1 MEARFFLFFA
11 LFQLI
16 HPSISRYLLGC
27 VSFSSFFSFNYK
39 WVKDERMR
47 ELNERKKEKDHTLH
61 TTFFSVGFSLNS
73 RFPSLASLSHSIVI
87 KWKAK
92 RKRGVV

>member
-1 MEARFFLFFA
+1 
-11 LFQLI
+11 
-16 HPSISRYLLGC
+16 
-27 VSFSSFFSFNYK
+27 
-39 WVKDERMR
+39 MR

-87 KWKAK
+87 K
-92 RKRGVV
+92 